1 MGAIFFTVFAG
12 VMMILFSIGLFAL
25 AWRLYR
31 GGNAS
36 A

>member
-1 MGAIFFTVFAG
+1 
-12 VMMILFSIGLFAL
+12 MMILFSIGLFAL

-31 GGNAS
+31 GQGALP